1 MWINHT
7 LRKSENSF
15 IGYVRQWNLLSQ
27 NDREWVARETMKQH
41 NRGGVSDSREV
52 LVRAEIHFR
61 EPTAVDTLCN
71 LAYNGGLY
79 PAGTDVDRASIPW
92 GCC

>member
-1 MWINHT
+1 
-7 LRKSENSF
+7 
-15 IGYVRQWNLLSQ
+15 
-27 NDREWVARETMKQH
+27 MKQH
-41 NRGGVSDSREV
+41 NRGAVSNSREV

-61 EPTAVDTLCN
+61 EPTAVDMLCN